1 MGALPFGSVIPCA
14 GALKTAWATEGTQ
27 PPGARSGMTQAPPGH
42 GTPSASRQRPLA
54 PHSLSFW
61 QTEPRRL
68 RSQGPAG
75 VAGSAWPQRLQRPV
89 CGSSACKHCG
99 ERTGFDRIT
108 ELGSGA
114 VRFDGVDVDGLQPRE
129 R

>member
-1 MGALPFGSVIPCA
+1 MPEIRLA
-14 GALKTAWATEGTQ
+14 GAEV
-27 PPGARSGMTQAPPGH
+27 
-42 GTPSASRQRPLA
+42 QRK
-54 PHSLSFW
+54 
-61 QTEPRRL
+61 
-68 RSQGPAG
+68 
-75 VAGSAWPQRLQRPV
+75 V
-89 CGSSACKHCG
+89 CGSPACKHCG